1 MSKKPKPPDPFER
14 SGRQPYQTLKIPL
27 KTILRDKEALP
38 VLTQIVFDMN
48 DLVIHT
54 YQFIR
59 LYLLYLLKNDVNF
72 PTIDD
77 TFILYCMKT
86 LGTRDNRGRQSVNTD
101 LQEKL
106 DTFYVNEYQP
116 LVSHEKVSLKNKTY
130 LLPYLATHIHTAFSN
145 NITERFTSHLLRFV
159 NQTSSHIT
167 EDRAML
173 FQFKKRV
180 FNLEGEKDKQFQE
193 WKDIHLSHILPI
205 NIKKSVHYDVKVRPF
220 SYLKGMLY
228 MNSVLEEQERKLF
241 QPIPLRTD
249 IIPKYITLDTA
260 CLVSLF
266 CPETNKDGK
275 KSKKGELL
283 KNIKENKRDIWS
295 SFVDLNNKIFRNKHY
310 QFSYQLQTDGVGCS
324 LLFIRKDL
332 AEHKKWGSKIPIV
345 EEKEYPQLE
354 LLDDQIIEELKPRK
368 IIGCDPGKR
377 SLVYMVDE
385 DGNKLQYTAPQKRI
399 ESKAKRNAY
408 VLGIEKRR
416 YGIIDKE
423 TILSSYNGKTSNYSK
438 FKSYLVEKTRLNNET
453 KEFYQRDIWRKMK
466 FRSYSYGKKSID
478 VFLNKIKETFG
489 ENLLIGYGNWS
500 RDTQMKHF
508 MPTMNKGLRK
518 LIHRKYDTITVNECL
533 TSKTCCMCMS
543 QLENHR
549 DEKGRKIHRLLVCR
563 GQGCVSS
570 QNKKS
575 VFKTRDL
582 NSAVNILNLTRMW
595 LDSKERPEEFKMKL
609 RSSPSVS
616 IVDGVRSEQSD
627 TTRED
632 KVEP

>member
-14 SGRQPYQTLKIPL
+14 AGRQPYQTLKIPL

-106 DTFYVNEYQP
+106 DIFYVNEYQP
-116 LVSHEKVSLKNKTY
+116 LVNHEKVSLKNKTY

-159 NQTSSHIT
+159 NQTSTHIT

-173 FQFKKRV
+173 FQFKKRL
-180 FNLEGEKDKQFQE
+180 FNLEEEKDQQFQE
-193 WKDIHLSHILPI
+193 WKLSHLENILPD
-205 NIKKSVHYDVKVRPF
+205 NIKKSIHYDVKVRPF

-249 IIPKYITLDTA
+249 IIPKYITFDTA

-266 CPETNKDGK
+266 CPDTNKDGK

-283 KNIKENKRDIWS
+283 KNIKENQRDIWS
-295 SFVDLNNKIFRNKHY
+295 SFIDLNNKIFRNKHY

-324 LLFIRKDL
+324 LLFIKKDL
-332 AEHKKWGSKIPIV
+332 AENKKWGSKIPIV

-354 LLDDQIIEELKPRK
+354 SLDDQIIEELKPRK

-385 DGNKLQYTAPQKRI
+385 EGNRLQYTAPQKRI
-399 ESKAKRNAY
+399 ESKAKRNSY

-416 YGIIDKE
+416 SGIIEKE
-423 TILSSYNGKTSNYSK
+423 TVLSSHNGKTSNLEK

-453 KEFYQRDIWRKMK
+453 KEFYQREVWRKMK
-466 FRSYSYGKKSID
+466 FRSYSYGKKSVD

>member
-1 MSKKPKPPDPFER
+1 MSNPKPPDPFEK
-14 SGRQPYQTLKIPL
+14 SERQPYQTLKIPL

-38 VLTQIVFDMN
+38 VVTQIVFDMN

-59 LYLLYLLKNDVNF
+59 LYLLHLLENNINF

-77 TFILYCMKT
+77 TIILYSMKT

-106 DTFYVNEYQP
+106 DVFYVNEYQP
-116 LVSHEKVSLKNKTY
+116 LVNHEKVSLKNKTY
-130 LLPYLATHIHTAFSN
+130 LLPYLVTHIHTAFSN
-145 NITERFTSHLLRFV
+145 NITERFTSHLLRFI
-159 NQTSSHIT
+159 NQTTTHIT

-173 FQFKKRV
+173 FQFKKRL
-180 FNLEGEKDKQFQE
+180 FNLEEEKDQPFQE
-193 WKDIHLSHILPI
+193 WKLSHLENILPD
-205 NIKKSVHYDVKVRPF
+205 NVKKSIHYDVKVRPF

-228 MNSVLEEQERKLF
+228 MNSVLEEKERKLF

-249 IIPKYITLDTA
+249 IIPKYITFDTA

-266 CPETNKDGK
+266 CPDKDKEGK

-283 KNIKENKRDIWS
+283 KNIKENQRDIWS
-295 SFVDLNNKIFRNKHY
+295 SFIDLNNKIFRNKHY
-310 QFSYQLQTDGVGCS
+310 QFSYQLQTDGIGCS
-324 LLFIRKDL
+324 LLFIKKDL
-332 AEHKKWGSKIPIV
+332 AENKKWGSKIPVI

-354 LLDDQIIEELKPRK
+354 SLDDQIIEELKPRK

-385 DGNKLQYTAPQKRI
+385 EGNKLQYTAPQKRI

-416 YGIIDKE
+416 SCIIEKE
-423 TILSSYNGKTSNYSK
+423 TVLSSYNRKTSNLEK

-453 KEFYQRDIWRKMK
+453 KEFYQREVWRKMK
-466 FRSYSYGKKSID
+466 FRSYSYGKKSVD

-489 ENLLIGYGNWS
+489 DNLLIGYGNWS

-533 TSKTCCMCMS
+533 TSKKCCDCKS
-543 QLENHR
+543 ELENHR

-570 QNKKS
+570 QNKKV

-582 NSAVNILNLTRMW
+582 NSAVNILNLTKVWIDR
-595 LDSKERPEEFKMKL
+595 KERPEEFCHKL
-609 RSSPSVS
+609 RSSPH
-616 IVDGVRSEQSD
+616 EN
-627 TTRED
+627 ED

>member
-1 MSKKPKPPDPFER
+1 MSNPKPPDPFEK
-14 SGRQPYQTLKIPL
+14 SERQPYQTLKIPL

-38 VLTQIVFDMN
+38 VVTQIVFDMN

-59 LYLLYLLKNDVNF
+59 LYLLHLLENNINF

-77 TFILYCMKT
+77 TIILYSMKT

-106 DTFYVNEYQP
+106 DVFYVNEYQP
-116 LVSHEKVSLKNKTY
+116 LVNHEKVSLKNKTY
-130 LLPYLATHIHTAFSN
+130 LLPYLATHIHTSFSN
-145 NITERFTSHLLRFV
+145 NITERFTSHLLRFI
-159 NQTSSHIT
+159 NQTTTHIIPDGDKST
-167 EDRAML
+167 L
-173 FQFKKRV
+173 FQFKKRL
-180 FNLEGEKDKQFQE
+180 FNLEEEKHQQFQD
-193 WKDIHLSHILPI
+193 WKCKHLQNILPD
-205 NIKKSVHYDVKVRPF
+205 NVKKSIHYDVKVRPF

-228 MNSVLEEQERKLF
+228 MNSVLEKEERKLF

-249 IIPKYITLDTA
+249 IIPKYITFDTA

-266 CPETNKDGK
+266 CPDTNKDGK

-283 KNIKENKRDIWS
+283 KNIKENQRDIWS
-295 SFVDLNNKIFRNKHY
+295 SFIDLNNKIFRNKHY

-332 AEHKKWGSKIPIV
+332 AENKKWGSKIPVV

-354 LLDDQIIEELKPRK
+354 SLDDQIIEELKPRK

-385 DGNKLQYTAPQKRI
+385 EGNKLQYTAPQKRI

-416 YGIIDKE
+416 SCIIEKE
-423 TILSSYNGKTSNYSK
+423 TVLSSYNRKTSNLEK

-453 KEFYQRDIWRKMK
+453 KEFYQREVWRKMK
-466 FRSYSYGKKSID
+466 FRSYSYGKKSVD

-489 ENLLIGYGNWS
+489 DNLLIGYGNWS

-582 NSAVNILNLTRMW
+582 NSAVNILNLTKAWIDR
-595 LDSKERPEEFKMKL
+595 KERPDEFKL
-609 RSSPSVS
+609 RSSPNLSIADSV
-616 IVDGVRSEQSD
+616 RTEQSD